1 MVMSSSFRTS
11 APDAVDHSASWLI
24 IFSDVIALMLAFFVM
39 LFATQAVETGG
50 WQAMVQ
56 SLSQSLRVDRLQA
69 KHASAAQNVEQRDL
83 PPAIDLSYLQTLI
96 EGMREADTA
105 LADVMMTR
113 EDDRLIISIPG
124 DLLFDAGRADPTP
137 RAEPR
142 IRLFAELFRNLSNRI
157 DVLGHADSRPV
168 LGQVFESNR
177 ELSLA
182 RAETVTEMLRGAG
195 YRRRVGA
202 FGMGDAF
209 YGDLAGIA
217 APEVRDR
224 FARRVDIIV
233 RPEAEWR
240 R

>member
-1 MVMSSSFRTS
+1 MSLSLRKAT
-11 APDAVDHSASWLI
+11 PDTTDHSTNWLI
-24 IFSDVIALMLAFFVM
+24 IFSDVVALMLAFFVM
-39 LFATQAVETGG
+39 LYATQKIETGG

-69 KHASAAQNVEQRDL
+69 RHASAEQNVELRDL

-96 EGMREADTA
+96 EGMRKTETA
-105 LADVMMTR
+105 LSEIVMTR

-124 DLLFDAGRADPTP
+124 DLLFDTGRADPTS

-157 DVLGHADSRPV
+157 DVQGHADSRPV
-168 LGQVFESNR
+168 SGTVFESNR

-182 RAETVTEMLRGAG
+182 RAETVAEMLRGAG

-217 APEVRDR
+217 SPATRDR

>member
-1 MVMSSSFRTS
+1 MSQSVRNAAAKATERSS
-11 APDAVDHSASWLI
+11 DWLI
-24 IFSDVIALMLAFFVM
+24 VFSDVVALLLAFFVM
-39 LFATQAVETGG
+39 MYATQKVETGG

-56 SLSQSLRVDRLQA
+56 SLSQSLRIDRLQA
-69 KHASAAQNVEQRDL
+69 THASAARNVEQRDL
-83 PPAIDLSYLQTLI
+83 PPAIDLTYLQTLI
-96 EGMREADTA
+96 EGMRESDPA
-105 LADVMMTR
+105 LVEIVMTR
-113 EDDRLIISIPG
+113 EDDRLIIAIPG

-142 IRLFAELFRNLSNRI
+142 IRVFAELFRNLSNRI
-157 DVLGHADSRPV
+157 DVQGHADSRP
-168 LGQVFESNR
+168 LSGQVFESNR

-182 RAETVTEMLRGAG
+182 RAETVAEMLRGAG

-209 YGDLAGIA
+209 YADLAGIA
-217 APEVRDR
+217 SPETRDR

>member
-1 MVMSSSFRTS
+1 MMNPTLRRTS
-11 APDAVDHSASWLI
+11 PHVVDHSANWLI
-24 IFSDVIALMLAFFVM
+24 IFSDVVALMLAFFVM
-39 LFATQAVETGG
+39 LYATQKVETGG

-69 KHASAAQNVEQRDL
+69 RHASADQNVEQRDL

-96 EGMREADTA
+96 EGMRESDTA
-105 LADVMMTR
+105 LTEIVMTR
-113 EDDRLIISIPG
+113 EDDRLIIAIPG

-142 IRLFAELFRNLSNRI
+142 IRLFAELFGNLSNRI

-168 LGQVFESNR
+168 SGQVFESNR

-182 RAETVTEMLRGAG
+182 RAETVAEMLRGAG
-195 YRRRVGA
+195 YQRRVGA

-209 YGDLAGIA
+209 YADLAGFA
-217 APEVRDR
+217 SPETRDR

-240 R
+240 Q

>member
-1 MVMSSSFRTS
+1 MNPSLRKATPY
-11 APDAVDHSASWLI
+11 ATDHSTNWLI
-24 IFSDVIALMLAFFVM
+24 IFSDVVALMLAFFVM
-39 LFATQAVETGG
+39 LYATQKIETGG

-69 KHASAAQNVEQRDL
+69 KHASAEQNVEQHDL

-96 EGMREADTA
+96 EGMRESDKA
-105 LADVMMTR
+105 LTEIVMTR

-124 DLLFDAGRADPTP
+124 DLLFDSGRADPTP

-157 DVLGHADSRPV
+157 DVQGHADSRPV
-168 LGQVFESNR
+168 SGKVFESNR

-182 RAETVTEMLRGAG
+182 RAETVAEMLRGAG

-209 YGDLAGIA
+209 HADLAGIA
-217 APEVRDR
+217 SSETRDR
-224 FARRVDIIV
+224 LARRVDIII